1 MQLTGHPDS
10 CHFNKWEI
18 ILCALK
24 RSRFV
29 KCIYS
34 ACFLYG

>member
-10 CHFNKWEI
+10 YHFNKWEI

-24 RSRFV
+24 WIRFV
-29 KCIYS
+29 TCIYS
-34 ACFLYG
+34 ACFR